1 MIARIV
7 LSLAVA
13 VTAGTIA
20 MANPDAIAAR
30 KALMK
35 GVGAET
41 GVGAK
46 MVRGE
51 LPFDLE
57 RAKKIFATYADAA
70 GKMTALFP
78 EDSKAGGET
87 SAAPKIWEDMAGFKG
102 HSAKFG
108 TDAKAAGAS
117 VTDLDSF
124 KAAFGSTTRNCGG
137 CHEVFRIKKS

>member
-7 LSLAVA
+7 LSLAVV

-20 MANPDAIAAR
+20 TADPDAIATR

-57 RAKKIFATYADAA
+57 RAKKIFASYADAA
-70 GKMTALFP
+70 GKMPALFP
-78 EDSKAGGET
+78 DGSKTGGET
-87 SAAPKIWEDMAGFKG
+87 SAAPKIWEDMADFKDRF
-102 HSAKFG
+102 AKFG
-108 TDAKAAGAS
+108 TDAKAAGSAIG
-117 VTDLDSF
+117 DLDSF
-124 KAAFGSTTRNCGG
+124 KESFRAVTRGCGG
-137 CHEVFRIKKS
+137 CHESYRIKKS

>member
-1 MIARIV
+1 MIGRIV
-7 LSLAVA
+7 LSLAIA

-46 MVRGE
+46 MIRGE

-70 GKMTALFP
+70 GKMPGLFP
-78 EDSKAGGET
+78 DDSKTGGET
-87 SAAPKIWEDMAGFKG
+87 SAAPKIWQDMAGFKD
-102 HSAKFG
+102 HFAKFG
-108 TDAKAAGAS
+108 ADAKAAGSS
-117 VTDLDSF
+117 VSDLDSF
-124 KAAFGSTTRNCGG
+124 KTSFGAVTRGCGG
-137 CHEVFRIKKS
+137 CHESYRIKKS